1 LFILNESFDVDYLQ
15 LRARWIRNMHKTAD
29 YAIDGMRIPYTL
41 VWLVL
46 EGTLHV
52 VIDGHE
58 LRAVPGDLIMCP
70 PNKSFSLI
78 PRDSSETIH
87 YLSMCAHMKIGN
99 IDLVT
104 LYGLPALAHLEPSA
118 ELEHWTASWKSLVIS
133 FDHFGALVSAHSDK
147 TDSSEHAYVLHTDVS
162 IHYLGLQGLL
172 YQWLQMWL
180 TQLRDRLPNE
190 PLRFDHRVMKVCDY
204 VRRHLGQRLRLQE
217 LGEHVHVSA
226 SHLSYL
232 FAETLGIS
240 PMEYVRRTRL
250 EAAREMLLNT
260 DLTVKEIAECIGYE
274 DQSQLSRAFGQA
286 EGISPIGYRK
296 ASRRT
301 RL

>member
-1 LFILNESFDVDYLQ
+1 MFILNESFDVDYLQ
-15 LRARWIRNMHKTAD
+15 LRARWIRNMRKTAD

-52 VIDGHE
+52 VIDEQEFH
-58 LRAVPGDLIMCP
+58 AVPGDLVMCP
-70 PNKSFSLI
+70 PNKAFSLI
-78 PRDSSETIH
+78 PGDSSETIH

-99 IDLVT
+99 VDLVT
-104 LYGLPALAHLEPSA
+104 LYELPALVNLKPSA
-118 ELEHWTASWKSLVIS
+118 DIEQWTASWKSLVDS
-133 FDHFGALVSAHSDK
+133 FDQFGSLVTAH
-147 TDSSEHAYVLHTDVS
+147 TAETGSSEHAYVLHTDVS

-172 YQWLQMWL
+172 YRWLQQWL

-190 PLRFDHRVMKVCDY
+190 PLRFDYRVMKACDY
-204 VRRHLGQRLRLQE
+204 VHRHLGQRLRLQE

-240 PMEYVRRTRL
+240 PMEYVRRSRL
-250 EAAREMLLNT
+250 EAAKEMLLNT
-260 DLTVKEIAECIGYE
+260 GLSVKEIAESIGYE

-301 RL
+301 KM